1 MSTSSSTKRKHVYSE
16 LLQPELRV
24 PRENQQIVRLT
35 GGRGNHLHDAETPE
49 GDKFIVSMPT
59 KFRKSVWV
67 KRGDYVLVESIPE
80 GDKVK
85 AEIVTVLTKDHI
97 RFYKNQKCW
106 PDQFEEKSNS
116 FSVQPRYETSSS
128 SSSTS
133 DED

>member
-80 GDKVK
+80 GDKVIF
-85 AEIVTVLTKDHI
+85 APFLLVLQYCTLLI
-97 RFYKNQKCW
+97 PGVLELFFYCRFILC
-106 PDQFEEKSNS
+106 
-116 FSVQPRYETSSS
+116 PRGT
-128 SSSTS
+128 
-133 DED
+133 